1 MLRTREAE
9 DVVPALKRLQSALSP
24 SFLPSP
30 PLPVFQM
37 LPQVWRHTGWW
48 RHMGK
53 QVVISVPSLVG
64 RSAETSSQSIMHFL

>member
-37 LPQVWRHTGWW
+37 LPQVVEAHGEA
-48 RHMGK
+48 GCDLCP
-53 QVVISVPSLVG
+53 Q
-64 RSAETSSQSIMHFL
+64 SSGEIRGNK